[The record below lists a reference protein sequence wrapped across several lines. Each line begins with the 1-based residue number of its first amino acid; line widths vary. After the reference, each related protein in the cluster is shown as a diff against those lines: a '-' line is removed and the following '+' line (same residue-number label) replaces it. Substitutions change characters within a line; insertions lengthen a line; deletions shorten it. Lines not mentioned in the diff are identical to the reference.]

1 MNNLERLKLQLNNKS
16 YLSDEEYSIYLDE
29 SGLQPTEEYINV
41 NYKPLL
47 NTVLSVFETLAN
59 DLDLFCSI
67 ETEFATTTEA
77 FNALTHR
84 ILQIKNKINS
94 VDDIGNTSDSSF
106 SPMYYGGYYD

>member
-16 YLSDEEYSIYLDE
+16 YLSDEEYCIYLDE
-29 SGLQPTEEYINV
+29 SGLQPTEEYINA

-77 FNALTHR
+77 FKSLTQR
-84 ILQIKNKINS
+84 MIQVKNKIHS
-94 VDDIGNTSDSSF
+94 IDDIGNTNDSSF
-106 SPMYYGGYYD
+106 SLMYYGGYYD